1 MLFLRWKRDTNAPP
15 WILIG
20 FAAATLSIGIFRPGT
35 DTIGYNVRRKPS
47 GGGHNHPVTVIAPS
61 YQRSLTVNQFTSITS
76 SLCLVILYDM
86 NLAGTIKFIIM
97 RNDSKV

>member
-35 DTIGYNVRRKPS
+35 DTIQREKKAEC

-61 YQRSLTVNQFTSITS
+61 YQRSAPSDSNCQSIHFYNIVSVMGGFT
-76 SLCLVILYDM
+76 
-86 NLAGTIKFIIM
+86 
-97 RNDSKV
+97 KVPGHTLRH